1 MRRLGKLALLSVAGL
16 LLLGPVLGVLFG
28 LGLPLII
35 VLGALAIPAL
45 IVLVLVG
52 VPILAV
58 VVIVAAVI
66 GLLVGSIGLVL
77 GIGLAILRV
86 AFTLLVIAGL
96 AWVVFKLFARREVA

>member
-1 MRRLGKLALLSVAGL
+1 MRRLGKVLLLSVAGL
-16 LLLGPVLGVLFG
+16 LLLGPVLGILFG

-45 IVLVLVG
+45 IVMVVIG

-66 GLLVGSIGLVL
+66 GLLVGAIGLVL

-96 AWVVFKLFARREVA
+96 AWLVFRIFARREAA